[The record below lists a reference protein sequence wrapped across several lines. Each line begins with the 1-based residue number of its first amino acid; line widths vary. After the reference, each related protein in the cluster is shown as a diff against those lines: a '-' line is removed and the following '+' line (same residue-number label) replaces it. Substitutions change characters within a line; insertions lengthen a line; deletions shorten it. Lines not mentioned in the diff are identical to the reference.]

1 MGRMCAKMT
10 KVLAKGERK
19 DCAAAYIVR
28 LGTGDYSDRHASL
41 CSAGSATAPVPT
53 QEMISDQAD

>member
-1 MGRMCAKMT
+1 MT